1 MALVLCFCLPHRIT
15 VGRGQLQIVDNAC
28 DCVHV
33 TYVQMVAVSFV
44 TLVCSPSM
52 SVIIADLAKQ
62 SI

>member
-1 MALVLCFCLPHRIT
+1 M

-52 SVIIADLAKQ
+52 SVTIADLAKR